1 MDPENIKP
9 MLSTKVCTDPI
20 FSIFLSDFL
29 TIFKQISI
37 FGSRP

>member
-9 MLSTKVCTDPI
+9 MLSTKVCTNPVFPI
-20 FSIFLSDFL
+20 FFSNFL